1 MMHRARTS
9 GLVSLAV
16 VLAMAATAP
25 ANDLRER
32 LAAVTS
38 EKYPSDAVV
47 VLSDIDVT
55 VQPSGIGVTR
65 TREVVKVLREGGVR
79 GQAVRRFEFDP
90 TTNRICVE
98 ALRVHRADGGVVE
111 VPLRAAA
118 VQPVPQWGIFW
129 ASDQVLIDLP
139 RISPGDAV
147 ESVYTKTGF
156 NVAYLAD
163 GPGGPL
169 AGAVSYGADLSALE
183 PPMPGHWYDEVEFW
197 SSTPVVEK
205 RYTVRAPRSM
215 PLQYEVY
222 NGELRA
228 SVTFEGEDVV
238 YRFEKRDI
246 QPVAPEPSM
255 ASTRDTQCKL
265 VLATLEDWP
274 SKSRWFHEKNEPSF
288 ETSDEIRAKVREIIA
303 GLHSDEEKIT
313 ALNHWVAENIRYVGT
328 SRGACEGYTTHHV
341 QETFR
346 DRGGVCKDKA
356 GLLVAMLRE
365 AGFESYIVMTQA
377 GTDVA
382 PIPADQFNHAVT
394 CIRNA
399 DGTFRLLDPTWMPKS
414 RENWSSAEQLQYVV
428 YGTPE
433 GEPLAISPYSG
444 PEENTAAWRGA
455 SDLTASG
462 TLRCQLEFTAVGSP
476 ETSLR
481 RSLAGDPPAER
492 VGTLEGWLRTLSPDA
507 RLAEHAI
514 MDAADFSG
522 PIRLRAGVEAA
533 GYAFGSDQ
541 RRFLRL
547 PMLRRVLGDVVA
559 GDLRNTT
566 SLETRKYPLRLRS
579 TRRIEISETLRLPAG
594 WKARDL
600 PEAVTMDGPAA
611 ALKFS
616 VQQSGGTIEY
626 TLVLDVRQRTI
637 PVADYANYRDVV
649 RAFERLCER
658 YVACAPEAKSA
669 QAGAATAGTD

>member
-1 MMHRARTS
+1 
-9 GLVSLAV
+9 
-16 VLAMAATAP
+16 
-25 ANDLRER
+25 
-32 LAAVTS
+32 
-38 EKYPSDAVV
+38 
-47 VLSDIDVT
+47 
-55 VQPSGIGVTR
+55 
-65 TREVVKVLREGGVR
+65 
-79 GQAVRRFEFDP
+79 
-90 TTNRICVE
+90 
-98 ALRVHRADGGVVE
+98 
-111 VPLRAAA
+111 

-139 RISPGDAV
+139 RVNPGDAV

-163 GPGGPL
+163 GPGGP
-169 AGAVSYGADLSALE
+169 AAAPVSYGADLSALE

-197 SSTPVVEK
+197 SSTPVAEK

-222 NGELRA
+222 NGELRT
-228 SVTFEGEDVV
+228 SVTFEGEHVV
-238 YRFEKRDI
+238 YTFEKRDI
-246 QPVAPEPSM
+246 QPVAYEPSM

-274 SKSRWFHEKNEPSF
+274 AKSRWFHEKNEASF
-288 ETSDEIRAKVREIIA
+288 EACDGIRALVREIVA
-303 GLHSDEEKIT
+303 GLKTDEEKIT

-399 DGTFRLLDPTWMPKS
+399 DGSFRLLDPTWMPKS

-433 GEPLAISPYSG
+433 GQPLAISPYSG
-444 PEENTAAWRGA
+444 PEENAASWRGT

-481 RSLAGDPPAER
+481 RSLAGSPAGER
-492 VGTLEGWLRTLSPDA
+492 VGSLESWLRTLSPGA
-507 RLAEHAI
+507 RLTEHAI
-514 MDAADFSG
+514 MDPVDFSG
-522 PIRLRAGVEAA
+522 PIRLRAGIEAA

-559 GDLRNTT
+559 GDLRDTT
-566 SLETRKYPLRLRS
+566 ALETRKYPLRLRS
-579 TRRIEISETLRLPAG
+579 TRRLEISETLRLPAG

-611 ALKFS
+611 ALKFTL
-616 VQQSGGTIEY
+616 QQSGGAIEY
-626 TLVLDVRQRTI
+626 TLVLDVKQRTI
-637 PVADYANYRDVV
+637 PVADYANYREVV
-649 RAFERLCER
+649 RAFESLCDR
-658 YVACAPEAKSA
+658 WVVCAPDAKSA
-669 QAGAATAGTD
+669 QAGAAAAGTD